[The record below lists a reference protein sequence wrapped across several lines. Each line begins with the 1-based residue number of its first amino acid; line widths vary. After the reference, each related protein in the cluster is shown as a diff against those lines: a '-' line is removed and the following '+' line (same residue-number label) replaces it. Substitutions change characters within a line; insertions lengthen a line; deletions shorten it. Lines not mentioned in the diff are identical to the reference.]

1 MHSRLLVRATLSFDF
16 SPLSRAKIGSVS
28 IYPVNSKNR
37 FSQIFIHDKRERKE
51 DAMASSSVIKAIGL
65 DIGTTTISS
74 VFTSGKD
81 LTVEESATIPNN
93 SFLPKR
99 AEWESL
105 QDPLLITETV
115 RTQLDKMLSRHP
127 DTQVIGLT
135 GQMHGIVYIG
145 ANGTPVSPLATW
157 QDRRG
162 NVPCFEG
169 KSICELLQE
178 RCGVRAFTGYGFVTH
193 LFNVLSGNVPDGA
206 ESFGTIGDCI
216 GMLLTGRKKP
226 LLHSSNAASLG
237 LYDAEKNCFD
247 ARVLKEFG
255 VREELIPAVTPDYTC
270 IGSYNGIPVCTA
282 IGDNQASFLGTVRQ
296 AKETVL
302 VNMGT
307 GGQISVFSRKA
318 RSAPGIEARPL
329 FRDAFLLVGSS
340 LCGGRAY
347 ALLKDFLKA
356 CAECAGASC
365 SDAEVYS
372 GMARL
377 LENRKAP
384 EDMLQVCTAFD
395 GTREIPGLRGSV
407 TNISISNFT
416 PANLIY
422 GFLSGMAEELWQ
434 LYRSMEAESGCN
446 RKQLLASGNGLR
458 KNIYLQQ
465 VMSERFQMPL
475 TVSARTEEAACGA
488 AAAAM
493 VATGLITIE
502 ELLGI

>member
-1 MHSRLLVRATLSFDF
+1 METPA
-16 SPLSRAKIGSVS
+16 
-28 IYPVNSKNR
+28 NC
-37 FSQIFIHDKRERKE
+37 
-51 DAMASSSVIKAIGL
+51 KAIGL

-93 SFLPKR
+93 SFLPKNT
-99 AEWESL
+99 EWESL
-105 QDPLLITETV
+105 QDPLLIAETL
-115 RTQLDKMLSRHP
+115 RAQLDKMLSRHP
-127 DTQVIGLT
+127 DTRVIGLT
-135 GQMHGIVYIG
+135 GQMHGIVYTG
-145 ANGTPVSPLATW
+145 EDGTPVSPLATW

-162 NVPCFEG
+162 NVPCFEK

-178 RCGVRAFTGYGFVTH
+178 RCNVRAFTGYGFVTH
-193 LFNVLSGNVPDGA
+193 LFNMLSGTVPDGA
-206 ESFGTIGDCI
+206 ESFCTIGDCI

-237 LYDAEKNCFD
+237 LYDTEKNCFD
-247 ARVLKEFG
+247 ASVLKAFG
-255 VREELIPAVTPDYTC
+255 VREDLIPAVTPDYTC
-270 IGSYNGIPVCTA
+270 IGSYNEIPVCTA

-302 VNMGT
+302 LNMGT

-318 RSAPGIEARPL
+318 RTAPGIEARPL
-329 FRDAFLLVGSS
+329 FRNAFLLVGSS

-356 CAECAGASC
+356 CAEAAGVPC
-365 SDAEVYS
+365 SDAEVYA

-377 LENRKAP
+377 MESREAS

-395 GTREIPGLRGSV
+395 GTRENPGLRGSV
-407 TNISISNFT
+407 TNISVSNFT

-434 LYRSMEAESGCN
+434 LYRSMDVEPGDN
-446 RKQLLASGNGLR
+446 RQLLASGNGMR
-458 KNIYLQQ
+458 KNIRLQH

-475 TVSARTEEAACGA
+475 TVSNRTEEAACGA

-502 ELLGI
+502 DLLGL

>member
-1 MHSRLLVRATLSFDF
+1 METLATC
-16 SPLSRAKIGSVS
+16 
-28 IYPVNSKNR
+28 
-37 FSQIFIHDKRERKE
+37 
-51 DAMASSSVIKAIGL
+51 KAIGL

-93 SFLPKR
+93 SFLPKTT
-99 AEWESL
+99 EWESL
-105 QDPLLITETV
+105 QDPLLIAETV

-135 GQMHGIVYIG
+135 GQMHGIVYTG
-145 ANGTPVSPLATW
+145 EDGTPVSPLATW

-178 RCGVRAFTGYGFVTH
+178 RCGVHAFTGYGFVTH
-193 LFNVLSGNVPDGA
+193 LFNMLSGTVPDGA
-206 ESFGTIGDCI
+206 ESFCTIGDCI
-216 GMLLTGRKKP
+216 GILLTGRKKP

-247 ARVLKEFG
+247 ASVLKAFG
-255 VREELIPAVTPDYTC
+255 VREDLIPAVTPDYTY

-282 IGDNQASFLGTVRQ
+282 IGDNQASFLGTVRR
-296 AKETVL
+296 ANDTVL

-318 RSAPGIEARPL
+318 RIATGIEARPL

-365 SDAEVYS
+365 SDAEVYA

-377 LENRKAP
+377 LESREAS

-395 GTREIPGLRGSV
+395 GTRETPSLRGSII
-407 TNISISNFT
+407 NISVSNFT

-434 LYRSMEAESGCN
+434 LYRSMEVEPGCN
-446 RKQLLASGNGLR
+446 RQLLASGNGLR
-458 KNIYLQQ
+458 KNIRLQQ
-465 VMSERFQMPL
+465 AMSERFQMPL
-475 TVSARTEEAACGA
+475 TVSDRTEEAACGA

-493 VATGLITIE
+493 VATGLVTIE

>member
-1 MHSRLLVRATLSFDF
+1 METLATC
-16 SPLSRAKIGSVS
+16 
-28 IYPVNSKNR
+28 
-37 FSQIFIHDKRERKE
+37 
-51 DAMASSSVIKAIGL
+51 KAIGL

-81 LTVEESATIPNN
+81 VTVEESATIPNN
-93 SFLPKR
+93 SCLPKTT
-99 AEWESL
+99 EWESL
-105 QDPLLITETV
+105 QDPLLIAETL
-115 RTQLDKMLSRHP
+115 RAQLDKMLSRHP

-135 GQMHGIVYIG
+135 GQMHGIVYTG
-145 ANGTPVSPLATW
+145 EDGTPVSPLATW

-162 NVPCFEG
+162 NVPCFEK

-178 RCGVRAFTGYGFVTH
+178 RCNVRAFTGYGFVTH
-193 LFNVLSGNVPDGA
+193 LFNMLSGTVPDGA
-206 ESFGTIGDCI
+206 ESFCTIGDCI

-247 ARVLKEFG
+247 ASVLKAFG
-255 VREELIPAVTPDYTC
+255 VRKDLIPAVTPDYTY

-282 IGDNQASFLGTVRQ
+282 IGDNQASFLGTVRR
-296 AKETVL
+296 ANDTVL

-318 RSAPGIEARPL
+318 RIAPGIEARPL

-365 SDAEVYS
+365 SDAEVYA

-377 LENRKAP
+377 MESREAS

-395 GTREIPGLRGSV
+395 GTRETPSLRGSII
-407 TNISISNFT
+407 NISVSNFT

-434 LYRSMEAESGCN
+434 LYRSMEVEPGCY
-446 RKQLLASGNGLR
+446 RQLLASGNGLR
-458 KNIYLQQ
+458 KNIRLQQ
-465 VMSERFQMPL
+465 AMSERFQMPL
-475 TVSARTEEAACGA
+475 TVSNRTEEAACGA

-502 ELLGI
+502 DLLGL

>member
-1 MHSRLLVRATLSFDF
+1 MLRPIFRQQFTPGIWRFVICNYFTILRNFKQQGSSLLFGFQYAHHTDTSGKNSLYGWADSRYNFNEDKNCSFTSQFVHSRLLVRATLSFDF

-115 RTQLDKMLSRHP
+115 RTQLDKILSRHP

-145 ANGTPVSPLATW
+145 ADGTPVSPLATW

-307 GGQISVFSRKA
+307 GGQISVFSRKS
-318 RSAPGIEARPL
+318 RSAPGNVIIRG
-329 FRDAFLLVGSS
+329 F
-340 LCGGRAY
+340 
-347 ALLKDFLKA
+347 
-356 CAECAGASC
+356 ASM
-365 SDAEVYS
+365 SPYS
-372 GMARL
+372 
-377 LENRKAP
+377 
-384 EDMLQVCTAFD
+384 
-395 GTREIPGLRGSV
+395 
-407 TNISISNFT
+407 
-416 PANLIY
+416 
-422 GFLSGMAEELWQ
+422 
-434 LYRSMEAESGCN
+434 
-446 RKQLLASGNGLR
+446 
-458 KNIYLQQ
+458 
-465 VMSERFQMPL
+465 
-475 TVSARTEEAACGA
+475 
-488 AAAAM
+488 
-493 VATGLITIE
+493 
-502 ELLGI
+502 

>member
-1 MHSRLLVRATLSFDF
+1 METPATC
-16 SPLSRAKIGSVS
+16 
-28 IYPVNSKNR
+28 
-37 FSQIFIHDKRERKE
+37 
-51 DAMASSSVIKAIGL
+51 KAIGL

-93 SFLPKR
+93 SFLPKNT
-99 AEWESL
+99 EWESL
-105 QDPLLITETV
+105 QDPPLIAETV

-135 GQMHGIVYIG
+135 GQMHGIVYTG
-145 ANGTPVSPLATW
+145 EDGTPVSPLATW

-178 RCGVRAFTGYGFVTH
+178 CCGVRAYTGYGFVTH
-193 LFNVLSGNVPDGA
+193 LFNMLSGTVPEVA
-206 ESFGTIGDCI
+206 ESFCTIGDCI

-247 ARVLKEFG
+247 ASVLKAFG
-255 VREELIPAVTPDYTC
+255 VREDLIPAVTPDYTC

-282 IGDNQASFLGTVRQ
+282 IGDNQASFLGPVRQ
-296 AKETVL
+296 AKDTIL
-302 VNMGT
+302 LNMGT

-318 RSAPGIEARPL
+318 RTAPGIEARPL
-329 FRDAFLLVGSS
+329 YRDAFLLVGSS

-347 ALLKDFLKA
+347 ALLKDFFKA
-356 CAECAGASC
+356 CAESLGVTC
-365 SDAEVYS
+365 SDAEVYA

-377 LENRKAP
+377 LEKREAS
-384 EDMLQVCTAFD
+384 EDMLEVCSAFD
-395 GTREIPGLRGSV
+395 GTRENPGLRGSV
-407 TNISISNFT
+407 TNISVSNFT

-434 LYRSMEAESGCN
+434 LYRSMEVEPGCN
-446 RKQLLASGNGLR
+446 RQLLASGNGLR
-458 KNIYLQQ
+458 KNIRLQQ
-465 VMSERFQMPL
+465 VMSQRFQMPL
-475 TVSARTEEAACGA
+475 TVSDRTEEAACGA

-493 VATGLITIE
+493 VATGLVTKE
-502 ELLGI
+502 ELLGL